1 MKFILTILVLSLV
14 SMPAFSEQG
23 TWSTDDTA
31 ASQGDASL
39 SGANMDEVEAQEE
52 EVQLIEKEEY
62 DPMEDPIV
70 IEPQEQEDE
79 RGRYDEVDEST
90 P

>member
-1 MKFILTILVLSLV
+1 MHLILAMVIFLLLSFA
-14 SMPAFSEQG
+14 AFSEQG
-23 TWSTDDTA
+23 TWSTDDTVP
-31 ASQGDASL
+31 SQSDASL
-39 SGANMDEVEAQEE
+39 SGASQEELVKEE

-70 IEPQEQEDE
+70 IEPQEQEGE
-79 RGRYDEVDEST
+79 RGRYDEVEDSA

>member
-1 MKFILTILVLSLV
+1 MRLFISFLFLSFL
-14 SMPAFSEQG
+14 SFAAYSEQG

-31 ASQGDASL
+31 TSQGDASL
-39 SGANMDEVEAQEE
+39 SGTDQEE

-79 RGRYDEVDEST
+79 RGRFDEVDEST

>member
-1 MKFILTILVLSLV
+1 MHLIIIMIIFALLSFA
-14 SMPAFSEQG
+14 AFSEQG

-31 ASQGDASL
+31 SSQGDASL
-39 SGANMDEVEAQEE
+39 SGTDQKVQAMEE

-70 IEPQEQEDE
+70 IEPQEEQDG
-79 RGRYDEVDEST
+79 RGRFDEVDEST

>member
-1 MKFILTILVLSLV
+1 MRLFFSFLFLSFF
-14 SMPAFSEQG
+14 SFAAYSEQG

-31 ASQGDASL
+31 TSQGDASL
-39 SGANMDEVEAQEE
+39 SGTDQEE

-79 RGRYDEVDEST
+79 RGRFDEVDEST

>member
-1 MKFILTILVLSLV
+1 MHLILTMIIFLLLSFAAL
-14 SMPAFSEQG
+14 SEQG
-23 TWSTDDTA
+23 TWSTDDTET
-31 ASQGDASL
+31 SQGEASL
-39 SGANMDEVEAQEE
+39 SGTATEE

-70 IEPQEQEDE
+70 IEPQEQEDG
-79 RGRYDEVDEST
+79 RGRIEGVDSST